1 MSKNLKLQRIVME
14 VFGGCNYT
22 CQMCPQTSP
31 GRGKSFTR
39 KMPLKEFERILDEIV
54 PKHGT
59 PQINLEGSGEP
70 TMAKDLPEY
79 VKAVKKRNLKYLLL
93 NLAQVECFQ
102 ALLLLLVV
110 HLKYFPWVLS
120 PTLIKLK

>member
-1 MSKNLKLQRIVME
+1 MEKNLKLNRIVME

-22 CQMCPQTSP
+22 CQMCLNQIQE
-31 GRGKSFTR
+31 RKSWTR

-54 PKHGT
+54 PKYGT

-79 VKAVKKRNLKYLLL
+79 VKAVKKK
-93 NLAQVECFQ
+93 
-102 ALLLLLVV
+102 
-110 HLKYFPWVLS
+110 S
-120 PTLIKLK
+120 